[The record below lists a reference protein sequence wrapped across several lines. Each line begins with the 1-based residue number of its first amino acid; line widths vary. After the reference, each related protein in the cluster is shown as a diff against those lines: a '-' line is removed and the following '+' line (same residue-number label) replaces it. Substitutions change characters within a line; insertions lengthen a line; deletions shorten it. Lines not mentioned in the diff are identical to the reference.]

1 MQLVQ
6 VKYKILLSI
15 SLLSAAIIAF
25 QLVLMQILSIVQWH
39 HFAYMVISVAMLGF
53 GAAGTVLSLLRTW
66 MTKHTEIL
74 IPLLML
80 ATGLFMSL
88 VVGWS
93 QASFVRFDSYLL
105 FADYSQAVNLM
116 FTYLLFFVPFFFGAL
131 AIGIMFV
138 RYVDVIGKIYFADLL
153 GSGVG
158 GLLTLML
165 LWVFSP
171 QQLPAVIAVLPLLA
185 GLIIR
190 PMIPYTILFT
200 LILLW
205 QLFHPP
211 QLIPSQYKDLS
222 KTLLLPEAKIIVEKS
237 SPYGLVQTVTSP
249 VLRYAPGL
257 SLTAQTTAQV
267 KAAVFVNGEW
277 LGPVTGWKGADT
289 SFILDYT
296 TSALPYAMAKRNK
309 ALVLRANTGI
319 DIAHAINRGVESVTT
334 AEPNSIILSLL
345 KGELAPA
352 SDSLLFH
359 PQIKV
364 RNLEPRTFLMMDT
377 ASYDLIILPMTGT
390 FGGSS
395 GLYALQEQSIMTK
408 EAFREM
414 WLKLNEGG
422 AVSIT
427 SWMDYP
433 IRNPLKV
440 LATMVEVLN
449 DLGIANPRAH
459 LVAVRSWGTITFIM
473 TKSPL
478 TTSEVANIRS
488 FCDELMFDPAILPDL
503 KPGERSSNNQL
514 QDERF
519 FQYID
524 QILSDG
530 RKELYRD
537 YDFNIQPATDN
548 QPFFSQFLRWEALN
562 RLARFFG
569 NRSLPFFEV
578 GYLLVLVT
586 LVQIAIASFVLILLP
601 LLKLGWIGKSKLG
614 ILLYFSG
621 IGLGYMFVEI
631 VLIQHFILYFG
642 SPVYSASAVI
652 TALLVFSGLGSYVS
666 GKFIL
671 NRKRLLT
678 LFGLIALLLVI
689 DSLIL
694 IPLLQH
700 TVHFGLAFK
709 LLIVLLLIGPLA
721 FLMGMP
727 FPSGLSLVSKSN
739 PAAIPWAW
747 GVNGCTSVIST
758 ALATILS
765 VELGFNWVL
774 LLSAL
779 AYCLPI
785 IALWRMP
792 N

>member
-6 VKYKILLSI
+6 VKYKVLLSI
-15 SLLSAAIIAF
+15 ALLSAAIIAF

-53 GAAGTVLSLLRTW
+53 GAAGTVLSLFRVW
-66 MTKHTEIL
+66 MNRHSEIL
-74 IPLLML
+74 IPLLMM

-88 VVGWS
+88 VVGGS

-105 FADYSQAVNLM
+105 FADYSQAGNLM
-116 FTYLLFFVPFFFGAL
+116 LTYLLYFAPFFFGAL

-138 RYVDVIGKIYFADLL
+138 RYVEVIGKIYFADLL
-153 GSGVG
+153 GSGAG
-158 GLLTLML
+158 GLITLIL
-165 LWVFSP
+165 LWIFPP
-171 QQLPAVIAVLPLLA
+171 QQLPAVIAVLPLLS
-185 GLIIR
+185 GMIIR
-190 PMIPYTILFT
+190 PLIPYAILFT
-200 LILLW
+200 LIILW

-237 SPYGLVQTVTSP
+237 SPYGLVQIVTSP

-257 SLTAQTTAQV
+257 SLMAQTTAQV

-277 LGPVTGWKGADT
+277 LGPVTGWKGEDT

-296 TSALPYAMAKRNK
+296 TSALPYVMAKRKK
-309 ALVLRANTGI
+309 ALVLRANMGI
-319 DIAHAINRGVESVTT
+319 DIAHAISRSVERVTA
-334 AEPNSIILSLL
+334 AEPNSIVLSLL

-359 PQIKV
+359 PQIII
-364 RNLEPRTFLMMDT
+364 RNLEPRTFLMVDT

-414 WLKLNEGG
+414 WLKLREGG
-422 AVSIT
+422 VVSIT

-433 IRNPLKV
+433 VRNPLKV
-440 LATMVEVLN
+440 LATMVEVLD

-459 LVAVRSWGTITFIM
+459 LAAARSWGTITFVM

-478 TTSEVANIRS
+478 TNSEVVNIRN

-503 KPGERSSNNQL
+503 KPGERSGNNQL

-524 QILSDG
+524 QILSDD
-530 RKELYRD
+530 RKELYHD

-562 RLARFFG
+562 RLARYFG

-578 GYLLVLVT
+578 GYLLVMVT
-586 LVQIAIASFVLILLP
+586 LVQIAIVSFVLILLP
-601 LLKLGWIGKSKLG
+601 LFKLGWSGKNKLG
-614 ILLYFSG
+614 ILFYFSG

-666 GKFIL
+666 GNIVH
-671 NRKRLLT
+671 NRKRLLV

-694 IPLLQH
+694 IPLLQQ
-700 TVHFGLAFK
+700 TVHLGLAYK
-709 LLIVLLLIGPLA
+709 LTIVLLLIGPLA

-727 FPSGLSLVSKSN
+727 FPSGLSLIAKSN

-758 ALATILS
+758 ALATIVS

-774 LLSAL
+774 LLAAL
-779 AYCLPI
+779 AYCLPVLAI
-785 IALWRMP
+785 RRGW
-792 N
+792 